1 MGFRLKGAL
10 KNTLNKV
17 PQGAET
23 GPHKNL
29 KDLLVEAEG
38 DIE

>member
-10 KNTLNKV
+10 KNTLDQV
-17 PQGAET
+17 SQGTKT

-38 DIE
+38 DIA